1 MQLLNGDCVTY
12 KILLRDA
19 FVDRLSATEEG
30 RKYLESAWIL
40 KQTAPDKSSL
50 REYFKGGNYLWQF
63 AKPSLLR

>member
-1 MQLLNGDCVTY
+1 MVSDYSGLNFNEAIELDCVTY

-40 KQTAPDKSSL
+40 TQTAPDKSSL
-50 REYFKGGNYLWQF
+50 REYFKGGN
-63 AKPSLLR
+63 